1 MRVNEF
7 VPNIKVFDNFGK
19 NFVNGNEKTENTEKV
34 SFGEVLKDKLDGVNE
49 KQVKA
54 DNSTQSFIK
63 GEEIDI
69 HNVML
74 NAEEA
79 KMSMELAV
87 QVRNK
92 LVEAYQELSRM
103 QL

>member
-1 MRVNEF
+1 MRMNEF
-7 VPNIKVFDNFGK
+7 VPNIKVFNNFQK
-19 NFVNGNEKTENTEKV
+19 NFVSGNEKTQNTEKIN
-34 SFGEVLKDKLDGVNE
+34 FGDVLKDKLDGVNA

-54 DNSTQSFIK
+54 DNSTEAFIK
-63 GEEIDI
+63 GEETDI

-92 LVEAYQELSRM
+92 LVEAYQELNRM

>member
-1 MRVNEF
+1 MRINEF
-7 VPNIKVFDNFGK
+7 VPNIKVFDNFNK
-19 NFVNGNEKTENTEKV
+19 NFINENNQVDTTEKV
-34 SFGEVLKDKLDGVNE
+34 NFSEILKDKLDGVNA
-49 KQVKA
+49 KQVKS
-54 DNSTQSFIK
+54 DNSTEAFIK
-63 GEEIDI
+63 GDEVDI

>member
-1 MRVNEF
+1 MRINEF

-19 NFVNGNEKTENTEKV
+19 NFINENEKIENGEKV
-34 SFGEVLKDKLDGVNE
+34 SFSEVLKDKLDGVNA

-54 DNSTQSFIK
+54 DSSTEAFIK
-63 GEEIDI
+63 GEETDI

>member
-34 SFGEVLKDKLDGVNE
+34 SFSEVLKDKLDGVNE

>member
-1 MRVNEF
+1 MKINGF
-7 VPNIKVFDNFGK
+7 VPDTKVFETFN
-19 NFVNGNEKTENTEKV
+19 
-34 SFGEVLKDKLDGVNE
+34 KDKNLNKNLNNGFYEMLKGKLNEVNNS
-49 KQVKA
+49 QIKA
-54 DNSTQSFIK
+54 SESTEAFIK
-63 GEEIDI
+63 GDEKNI

-92 LVEAYQELSRM
+92 LVEAYQELNRM

>member
-19 NFVNGNEKTENTEKV
+19 NFVNGNEKTENTGKV
-34 SFGEVLKDKLDGVNE
+34 SFSEVLKDKLDGVNE

>member
-7 VPNIKVFDNFGK
+7 VPNIKVFDNFEK
-19 NFVNGNEKTENTEKV
+19 NFINKNEKTENTESV
-34 SFGEVLKDKLDGVNE
+34 SFSEILKDKLDGVNA

-54 DNSTQSFIK
+54 NNSTEAFIK
-63 GEEIDI
+63 GDEIDI

>member
-1 MRVNEF
+1 MRLNEF
-7 VPNIKVFDNFGK
+7 VPNIKVFDNFNK
-19 NFVNGNEKTENTEKV
+19 DFINKDKEIQNNEIVNF
-34 SFGEVLKDKLDGVNE
+34 SDILKDKLDGVNV

-54 DNSTQSFIK
+54 DNSTQAFIK
-63 GEEIDI
+63 GQETDI

-92 LVEAYQELSRM
+92 LVESYQELSRM

>member
-7 VPNIKVFDNFGK
+7 VPNIKVFDNFEK
-19 NFVNGNEKTENTEKV
+19 NFINKNEKTENTESV
-34 SFGEVLKDKLDGVNE
+34 SFSEILKDKLDGANA

-54 DNSTQSFIK
+54 NNSTEAFIK
-63 GEEIDI
+63 GDEIDI

>member
-1 MRVNEF
+1 MRINGF
-7 VPNIKVFDNFGK
+7 VPDTKVFETFN
-19 NFVNGNEKTENTEKV
+19 
-34 SFGEVLKDKLDGVNE
+34 KDKDLNKNLNSGFSEIIKGKLNEVNNA
-49 KQVKA
+49 QIKA
-54 DNSTQSFIK
+54 NESTEAFIK
-63 GEEIDI
+63 GDEKNI

-92 LVEAYQELSRM
+92 LVEAYQELNRM

>member
-1 MRVNEF
+1 MRINEF
-7 VPNIKVFDNFGK
+7 VPDSRIFEGVNKNNINQ
-19 NFVNGNEKTENTEKV
+19 NSNEKIN
-34 SFGEVLKDKLDGVNE
+34 FYEVLKDKINGVNE
-49 KQVKA
+49 KQIKS
-54 DNSTQSFIK
+54 DNSAESFIK
-63 GEEIDI
+63 GEEVDI

-74 NAEEA
+74 KAEEA

>member
-7 VPNIKVFDNFGK
+7 VPNIKVFDNFNK
-19 NFVNGNEKTENTEKV
+19 NFINENNQIDTKEKV
-34 SFGEVLKDKLDGVNE
+34 NFSEILKDKLDGVNA

-54 DNSTQSFIK
+54 DDSTEAFIK
-63 GEEIDI
+63 GDEVDI

>member
-19 NFVNGNEKTENTEKV
+19 NFVNGNEKTENTENV
-34 SFGEVLKDKLDGVNE
+34 SFSEVLKDKLDGVNA

>member
-1 MRVNEF
+1 MNLYPILRFLITLE
-7 VPNIKVFDNFGK
+7 K

-34 SFGEVLKDKLDGVNE
+34 SFSEVLKDKLDGVNA
-49 KQVKA
+49 KQVKS

>member
-34 SFGEVLKDKLDGVNE
+34 SFSEVLKDKLDGVNA
-49 KQVKA
+49 KQVKS
-54 DNSTQSFIK
+54 DNSTQAFIK

>member
-7 VPNIKVFDNFGK
+7 VPNIRVFDNFEK
-19 NFVNGNEKTENTEKV
+19 NFINKNEKTENTESV
-34 SFGEVLKDKLDGVNE
+34 NFSEILKDKLDGVNA

-54 DNSTQSFIK
+54 DNSTEAFIK
-63 GEEIDI
+63 GDETDI

>member
-7 VPNIKVFDNFGK
+7 VPNIKVFDNFEK
-19 NFVNGNEKTENTEKV
+19 NFINKNEKTENTESV
-34 SFGEVLKDKLDGVNE
+34 SFNEILKDKLDGVNA

-54 DNSTQSFIK
+54 DNSTEAFIK
-63 GEEIDI
+63 GDEIDI

>member
-7 VPNIKVFDNFGK
+7 VPNIKVFDNFEK
-19 NFVNGNEKTENTEKV
+19 NFINKNEKTENTESV
-34 SFGEVLKDKLDGVNE
+34 SFSEILKDKLDGVNA
-49 KQVKA
+49 KQVKS
-54 DNSTQSFIK
+54 DNSTEAFIK
-63 GEEIDI
+63 GDEIDI

>member
-1 MRVNEF
+1 MRINEF
-7 VPNIKVFDNFGK
+7 VPNIKVFDNFNK
-19 NFVNGNEKTENTEKV
+19 NFISENDQENNIEKV
-34 SFGEVLKDKLDGVNE
+34 NFTKILKDKLDGVNA
-49 KQVKA
+49 KQIKA
-54 DNSTQSFIK
+54 DNSTEAFIK

>member
-34 SFGEVLKDKLDGVNE
+34 SFSEVLKDKLDGVNV

-74 NAEEA
+74 NAEESSTIPVA
-79 KMSMELAV
+79 LTP
-87 QVRNK
+87 
-92 LVEAYQELSRM
+92 
-103 QL
+103 

>member
-7 VPNIKVFDNFGK
+7 VPNIKVFDNFEK
-19 NFVNGNEKTENTEKV
+19 NFINKNEKTENTESV
-34 SFGEVLKDKLDGVNE
+34 SFSEILKDKLDGVNA

-54 DNSTQSFIK
+54 DNSTEAFIK
-63 GEEIDI
+63 GDEVDI